1 MYFILYF
8 SNLLILQIK
17 VLSCYYPVVVLQV
30 IIFEAVRINNCGAEI
45 AVSKFMQLCG
55 NSTATNS
62 HNSLDNIECSH
73 DHIIAIVVILV
84 VCILYLQ
91 HLHP

>member
-1 MYFILYF
+1 M
-8 SNLLILQIK
+8 QIK

-30 IIFEAVRINNCGAEI
+30 IIFEAVRINNCWAEI

-73 DHIIAIVVILV
+73 DHIITIVVILV

>member
-1 MYFILYF
+1 M
-8 SNLLILQIK
+8 QIK
-17 VLSCYYPVVVLQV
+17 VVSCYYPVVVLQV

-62 HNSLDNIECSH
+62 HNSVDNIECSH

>member
-1 MYFILYF
+1 M
-8 SNLLILQIK
+8 QIK
-17 VLSCYYPVVVLQV
+17 VLSCYYPVVVLHV